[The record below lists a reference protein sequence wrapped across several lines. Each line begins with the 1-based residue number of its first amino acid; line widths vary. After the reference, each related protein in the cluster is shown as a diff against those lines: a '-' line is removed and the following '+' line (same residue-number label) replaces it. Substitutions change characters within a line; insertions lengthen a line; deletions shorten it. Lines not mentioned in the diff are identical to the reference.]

1 MNDGMKRG
9 ALLAAGMVLLS
20 GPLAVVLQAQEAT
33 STVNDGVYTE
43 AQAARGKIA
52 YTKYCQA
59 CHGESMGGIDVAPP
73 LVGGGFLSNWT
84 GQTVGDLAA
93 RVRTTMPLNN
103 PGTLGSATAADI
115 IAQILKANGYAAG
128 SAELPR
134 DAQVLQMIRI
144 DALKSGG

>member
-1 MNDGMKRG
+1 MKRG
-9 ALLAAGMVLLS
+9 ALPAAGMVLVLS
-20 GPLAVVLQAQEAT
+20 SLAVLLRAEEAT

-52 YTKYCQA
+52 YAKYCQA

-144 DALKSGG
+144 DALKSGS